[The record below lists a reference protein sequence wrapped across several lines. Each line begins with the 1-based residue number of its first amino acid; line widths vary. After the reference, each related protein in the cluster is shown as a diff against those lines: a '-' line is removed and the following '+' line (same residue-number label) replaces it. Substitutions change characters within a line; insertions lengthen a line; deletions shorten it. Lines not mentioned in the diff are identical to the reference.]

1 MEWDIKVYY
10 IDMKISRKSP
20 ELLILIMTVGAGLSW
35 AVWLNLLNN
44 FAIEKVNFT
53 GAEIGI
59 LQSLREVPG
68 FLAFT
73 VIFVLAFIRE
83 QKLAYISFG
92 LMGFGVLITGLV
104 ETNLTF
110 YLATIIMST
119 GFHYYETI
127 SSSLTLQWIDK
138 DKTAEFLGRVIA
150 TRSAAS
156 IAAFSLVW
164 IMFEIFDIEYLWI
177 YFVGGGFSVLAA
189 LFCWQYFSYFPQEV
203 TQTKKVVLRKRY
215 WLYYALQFMGGARR
229 QIFVVFAAFLMV
241 EKFEF
246 SVGEISLLLLANAAI
261 NVTLAPKIGRLI
273 QRFGE
278 RRSLI
283 FEYVG
288 LALIFIGYAVVESS
302 AFAVFLYI
310 ADHLFF
316 SIAIALKTYFQKIAD
331 PADIASSAG
340 VSFSIN
346 HIAAIFIPVVFG
358 LIWLYSPSLV
368 FLAGAGMAILS
379 LLLALN
385 MPTKPTAGNE
395 VLLGKFS

>member
-1 MEWDIKVYY
+1 
-10 IDMKISRKSP
+10 MKINRKSP
-20 ELLILIMTVGAGLSW
+20 EFLILLMTIGSAISW

-44 FAIEKVNFT
+44 FAIEEIDFT
-53 GAEIGI
+53 GAEMGI
-59 LQSLREVPG
+59 LQSVREIPG

-83 QKLAYISFG
+83 QKLAYISLALLG
-92 LMGFGVLITGLV
+92 TGIAITGFV
-104 ETNLTF
+104 ETNMNF

-119 GFHYYETI
+119 GFHYFETI
-127 SSSLTLQWIDK
+127 NGSLTLQWIEK

-156 IAAFSLVW
+156 IVSFSFVW
-164 IMFEIFDIEYLWI
+164 LLYEQFHFSYLWL
-177 YFVGGGFSVLAA
+177 YLLGGGISVMIVLY
-189 LFCWQYFSYFPQEV
+189 CWQNFPLFPEKV
-203 TQTKKVVLRKRY
+203 SQTKKIILRKRY
-215 WLYYALQFMGGARR
+215 WLYYALQFMSGARR
-229 QIFVVFAAFLMV
+229 QIFVVFAGFLMV
-241 EKFEF
+241 EKFNF
-246 SVGEISLLLLANAAI
+246 SVAEISLLLLANAAI
-261 NVTLAPKIGRLI
+261 NVFFAPKIGRLI

-278 RRSLI
+278 RKSLI

-288 LALIFIGYAVVESS
+288 LAFIFIGYAFVESGY
-302 AFAVFLYI
+302 FAVFLYI

-340 VSFSIN
+340 VSFTIN
-346 HIAAIFIPVVFG
+346 HIAAVFIPVVFG

-368 FLAGAGMAILS
+368 FLAGAGMACVS

-385 MPTKPTAGNE
+385 MPSEPSSGNE

>member
-1 MEWDIKVYY
+1 
-10 IDMKISRKSP
+10 MKISRKSP
-20 ELLILIMTVGAGLSW
+20 ELLILIMTIGAGLSW

-44 FAIEKVNFT
+44 FAIEKVNFS

-73 VIFVLAFIRE
+73 VIFVLAFVRE

-110 YLATIIMST
+110 YLATIVMST
-119 GFHYYETI
+119 GFHYFETI

-189 LFCWQYFSYFPQEV
+189 IFCWQYFSYFPQKV

-302 AFAVFLYI
+302 TFAVFLYI

-346 HIAAIFIPVVFG
+346 HIAAVFIPVVFG

-368 FLAGAGMAILS
+368 FLAGAGMAVLS

-385 MPTKPTAGNE
+385 MPAKPTAGNE

>member
-1 MEWDIKVYY
+1 
-10 IDMKISRKSP
+10 MKISRKSP

-44 FAIEKVNFT
+44 FAIEKVNFS

-73 VIFVLAFIRE
+73 VIFVLAFVRE

-110 YLATIIMST
+110 YLATIVMST

-331 PADIASSAG
+331 PADIASSSG

-346 HIAAIFIPVVFG
+346 HIAAVFIPVIFG
-358 LIWLYSPSLV
+358 FIWLYSPSLV

-385 MPTKPTAGNE
+385 MPAKPTTGNE

>member
-1 MEWDIKVYY
+1 
-10 IDMKISRKSP
+10 MKISRKSP
-20 ELLILIMTVGAGLSW
+20 ELLILIMTIGAGLSW

-44 FAIEKVNFT
+44 FAIEKVNFS

-73 VIFVLAFIRE
+73 VIFVLAFVRE

-110 YLATIIMST
+110 YLATIVMST
-119 GFHYYETI
+119 GFHYFETI

-189 LFCWQYFSYFPQEV
+189 IFCWQYFSYFPQKV

-346 HIAAIFIPVVFG
+346 HIAAVFIPVIFG

-368 FLAGAGMAILS
+368 FLAGAGMAVLS

-385 MPTKPTAGNE
+385 MPEKPEAGNE

>member
-1 MEWDIKVYY
+1 
-10 IDMKISRKSP
+10 MKISRKSP

-73 VIFVLAFIRE
+73 VIFVLAFVRE

-110 YLATIIMST
+110 YLATIVMST

-288 LALIFIGYAVVESS
+288 LALIFIGYALVESS

-331 PADIASSAG
+331 PADIASSSG

-346 HIAAIFIPVVFG
+346 HIAAVFIPVIFG
-358 LIWLYSPSLV
+358 FIWLYSPSLV

-385 MPTKPTAGNE
+385 MPAKPTAGNE

>member
-1 MEWDIKVYY
+1 
-10 IDMKISRKSP
+10 MKISRKSP
-20 ELLILIMTVGAGLSW
+20 ELLILIMTIGAGLSW

-44 FAIEKVNFT
+44 FAIEKVNFS

-73 VIFVLAFIRE
+73 VIFVLAFVRE

-104 ETNLTF
+104 EANLTF
-110 YLATIIMST
+110 YLATIVMST

-261 NVTLAPKIGRLI
+261 NVALAPKIGRLI

-288 LALIFIGYAVVESS
+288 LALIFIGYALVESS
-302 AFAVFLYI
+302 SFAVFLYI

-346 HIAAIFIPVVFG
+346 HIAAVFIPVVFG

-385 MPTKPTAGNE
+385 MPAKPTAGNE

>member
-1 MEWDIKVYY
+1 
-10 IDMKISRKSP
+10 MKINRQSP
-20 ELLILIMTVGAGLSW
+20 EFLILLMTIGSAISW

-44 FAIEKVNFT
+44 FAIEEINFT
-53 GAEIGI
+53 GAEMGI
-59 LQSLREVPG
+59 LQSVREIPG

-83 QKLAYISFG
+83 QKLAYISLALLG
-92 LMGFGVLITGLV
+92 IGIAITGFV
-104 ETNLTF
+104 ETNMNF

-119 GFHYYETI
+119 GFHYFETI
-127 SSSLTLQWIDK
+127 NGSLTLQWIEK

-156 IAAFSLVW
+156 IVSFSFVW
-164 IMFEIFDIEYLWI
+164 LLYEQFHFSYLWL
-177 YFVGGGFSVLAA
+177 YLLGGGISVMIVLY
-189 LFCWQYFSYFPQEV
+189 CWQNFPLFPEKV
-203 TQTKKVVLRKRY
+203 SQTKKIILRKRY
-215 WLYYALQFMGGARR
+215 WLYYALQFMSGARR
-229 QIFVVFAAFLMV
+229 QIFVVFAGFLMV
-241 EKFEF
+241 EKFNF
-246 SVGEISLLLLANAAI
+246 SVAEISLLLLANAAI
-261 NVTLAPKIGRLI
+261 NVFFAPKIGRLI

-278 RRSLI
+278 RKSLI

-288 LALIFIGYAVVESS
+288 LAFIFIGYAFVESGY
-302 AFAVFLYI
+302 FAVFLYI

-340 VSFSIN
+340 VSFTIN
-346 HIAAIFIPVVFG
+346 HIAAVFIPVVFG

-368 FLAGAGMAILS
+368 FLAGAGMACIS
-379 LLLALN
+379 LLLAFN
-385 MPTKPTAGNE
+385 MPSEPSSGNE

>member
-1 MEWDIKVYY
+1 
-10 IDMKISRKSP
+10 MKISRKSP
-20 ELLILIMTVGAGLSW
+20 ELLILIMTIGAGLSW

-44 FAIEKVNFT
+44 FAIEKVNFS

-73 VIFVLAFIRE
+73 VIFVLAFVRE

-110 YLATIIMST
+110 YLATIVMST
-119 GFHYYETI
+119 GFHYFETI

-177 YFVGGGFSVLAA
+177 YFVGGGFSALAA
-189 LFCWQYFSYFPQEV
+189 IFCWQYFSSFPQKV

-302 AFAVFLYI
+302 TFAVFLYI

-346 HIAAIFIPVVFG
+346 HIAAVFIPVVFG

-368 FLAGAGMAILS
+368 FLAGAGMAVLS

-385 MPTKPTAGNE
+385 MPAKPSLGNE
-395 VLLGKFS
+395 VLVGKFS

>member
-1 MEWDIKVYY
+1 
-10 IDMKISRKSP
+10 MKINRKSP
-20 ELLILIMTVGAGLSW
+20 EFLILLMTIGSAISW

-44 FAIEKVNFT
+44 FAIEEIDFT
-53 GAEIGI
+53 GAEMGI
-59 LQSLREVPG
+59 LQSVREIPG

-83 QKLAYISFG
+83 QKLAYISLALLG
-92 LMGFGVLITGLV
+92 IGIAITGFV
-104 ETNLTF
+104 ETNMNF

-119 GFHYYETI
+119 GFHYFETI
-127 SSSLTLQWIDK
+127 NGSLTLQWIEK

-156 IAAFSLVW
+156 IVSFSFVW
-164 IMFEIFDIEYLWI
+164 LLYEQFHFSYLWL
-177 YFVGGGFSVLAA
+177 YLLGGGISVMIVLY
-189 LFCWQYFSYFPQEV
+189 CWQNFPLFPEKV
-203 TQTKKVVLRKRY
+203 SQTKKIILRKRY
-215 WLYYALQFMGGARR
+215 WLYYALQFMSGARR
-229 QIFVVFAAFLMV
+229 QIFVVFAGFLMV
-241 EKFEF
+241 EKFNF
-246 SVGEISLLLLANAAI
+246 SVAEISLLLLANAAI
-261 NVTLAPKIGRLI
+261 NVFFAPKIGRLI

-278 RRSLI
+278 RKSLI

-288 LALIFIGYAVVESS
+288 LAFIFIGYAFVESGY
-302 AFAVFLYI
+302 FAVFLYI

-340 VSFSIN
+340 VSFTIN
-346 HIAAIFIPVVFG
+346 HIAAVFIPVVFG

-368 FLAGAGMAILS
+368 FLAGAGMACIS
-379 LLLALN
+379 LLLAFN
-385 MPTKPTAGNE
+385 MPSEPSSGNE

>member
-1 MEWDIKVYY
+1 
-10 IDMKISRKSP
+10 MKINRKSP
-20 ELLILIMTVGAGLSW
+20 EFLILLMTIGSAISW

-44 FAIEKVNFT
+44 FAIEEIDFT
-53 GAEIGI
+53 GAEMGI
-59 LQSLREVPG
+59 LQSVREIPG

-83 QKLAYISFG
+83 QKLAYISLALLG
-92 LMGFGVLITGLV
+92 TGIAITGFV
-104 ETNLTF
+104 ETNMNF

-119 GFHYYETI
+119 GFHYFETI
-127 SSSLTLQWIDK
+127 NGSLTLQWIEK

-156 IAAFSLVW
+156 IVSFSFVW
-164 IMFEIFDIEYLWI
+164 LLYEQFHFSYSWLYLL
-177 YFVGGGFSVLAA
+177 GGGISVMIVLY
-189 LFCWQYFSYFPQEV
+189 CWQNFPLFPEKV
-203 TQTKKVVLRKRY
+203 SQTKKIILRKRY
-215 WLYYALQFMGGARR
+215 WLYYALQFMSGARR
-229 QIFVVFAAFLMV
+229 QIFVVFAGFLMV
-241 EKFEF
+241 EKFNF
-246 SVGEISLLLLANAAI
+246 SVAEISLLLLANAAI
-261 NVTLAPKIGRLI
+261 NVFFAPKIGRLI

-278 RRSLI
+278 RKSLI

-288 LALIFIGYAVVESS
+288 LAFIFIGYAFVENGY
-302 AFAVFLYI
+302 FAVFLYI

-340 VSFSIN
+340 VSFTIN
-346 HIAAIFIPVVFG
+346 HIAAVFIPVVFG

-368 FLAGAGMAILS
+368 FLAGAGMACIS
-379 LLLALN
+379 LILALN
-385 MPTKPTAGNE
+385 MPSKPALGNE

>member
-1 MEWDIKVYY
+1 
-10 IDMKISRKSP
+10 MKINRKSP
-20 ELLILIMTVGAGLSW
+20 EFLILLMTIGSAISW

-44 FAIEKVNFT
+44 FAIEEIDFT
-53 GAEIGI
+53 GAEMGI
-59 LQSLREVPG
+59 LQSVREIPG

-83 QKLAYISFG
+83 QKLAYISLALLG
-92 LMGFGVLITGLV
+92 AGIAITGFV
-104 ETNLTF
+104 ETNMNF

-119 GFHYYETI
+119 GFHYFETI
-127 SSSLTLQWIDK
+127 NGSLTLQWIEK

-156 IAAFSLVW
+156 IVSFSFVW
-164 IMFEIFDIEYLWI
+164 LLYEQFHFSYLWL
-177 YFVGGGFSVLAA
+177 YLLGGGISVMIVLY
-189 LFCWQYFSYFPQEV
+189 CWQNFPLFPEKV
-203 TQTKKVVLRKRY
+203 SQTKKIILRKRY
-215 WLYYALQFMGGARR
+215 WLYYALQFMSGARR
-229 QIFVVFAAFLMV
+229 QIFVVFAGFLMV
-241 EKFEF
+241 EKFNF
-246 SVGEISLLLLANAAI
+246 SVAEISLLLLANAAI
-261 NVTLAPKIGRLI
+261 NVFFAPKIGRLI

-278 RRSLI
+278 RKSLI

-288 LALIFIGYAVVESS
+288 LAFIFIGYAFVESGY
-302 AFAVFLYI
+302 FAVFLYI

-340 VSFSIN
+340 VSFTIN
-346 HIAAIFIPVVFG
+346 HIAAVFIPVVFG

-368 FLAGAGMAILS
+368 FLAGAGMACIS
-379 LLLALN
+379 LLLAFN
-385 MPTKPTAGNE
+385 MPSEPSSGNE

>member
-1 MEWDIKVYY
+1 
-10 IDMKISRKSP
+10 
-20 ELLILIMTVGAGLSW
+20 
-35 AVWLNLLNN
+35 
-44 FAIEKVNFT
+44 
-53 GAEIGI
+53 
-59 LQSLREVPG
+59 
-68 FLAFT
+68 
-73 VIFVLAFIRE
+73 
-83 QKLAYISFG
+83 
-92 LMGFGVLITGLV
+92 
-104 ETNLTF
+104 
-110 YLATIIMST
+110 
-119 GFHYYETI
+119 
-127 SSSLTLQWIDK
+127 
-138 DKTAEFLGRVIA
+138 
-150 TRSAAS
+150 
-156 IAAFSLVW
+156 
-164 IMFEIFDIEYLWI
+164 
-177 YFVGGGFSVLAA
+177 
-189 LFCWQYFSYFPQEV
+189 
-203 TQTKKVVLRKRY
+203 
-215 WLYYALQFMGGARR
+215 MGGARR

-283 FEYVG
+283 FEYAG

-379 LLLALN
+379 LLLTLN
-385 MPTKPTAGNE
+385 MPAKPTAGNE

>member
-1 MEWDIKVYY
+1 
-10 IDMKISRKSP
+10 
-20 ELLILIMTVGAGLSW
+20 MTVGAGLSW

-246 SVGEISLLLLANAAI
+246 SVGEISLLLLTNAAI

-385 MPTKPTAGNE
+385 MPAKPTAGNE

>member
-1 MEWDIKVYY
+1 
-10 IDMKISRKSP
+10 MKINHQSP
-20 ELLILIMTVGAGLSW
+20 EFLILLMTIGSAISW

-44 FAIEKVNFT
+44 FAIEEINFT
-53 GAEIGI
+53 GAEMGI

-73 VIFVLAFIRE
+73 VIFVLAFVRE

-110 YLATIIMST
+110 YLATIVMST

-127 SSSLTLQWIDK
+127 SSSLTLQWVDK

-288 LALIFIGYAVVESS
+288 LALIFIGYALVESS

-346 HIAAIFIPVVFG
+346 HIAAVFIPVVFG

-385 MPTKPTAGNE
+385 MPAKPTAGNE